1 MPRCKT
7 LIIGIAVGFGL
18 SLSVVQ
24 ALAASS
30 QPRGNSPTNTI
41 WVKGGASTKHKVIV
55 REALMNQSI
64 HSQGTN
70 NSPADPGQFAAERMR
85 PGASISTINP
95 LFPPKSGF
103 RNEGCEALIST
114 AAAVWR
120 RPDRCRSR
128 RVRTFW
134 LCSRAPIWYCGR

>member
-70 NSPADPGQFAAERMR
+70 NSPADPGQFAA
-85 PGASISTINP
+85 GAD
-95 LFPPKSGF
+95 
-103 RNEGCEALIST
+103 EARGL
-114 AAAVWR
+114 
-120 RPDRCRSR
+120 DQHH
-128 RVRTFW
+128 
-134 LCSRAPIWYCGR
+134 